1 MQEDK
6 EVQRLAQEV
15 MKHVADVRRRMMS
28 KRIRYGKAVK
38 KQKST
43 EEGK

>member
-15 MKHVADVRRRMMS
+15 LKHVAEIKRQLMS

-38 KQKST
+38 KQKA
-43 EEGK
+43 

>member
-1 MQEDK
+1 MQEGK

-15 MKHVADVRRRMMS
+15 LKFVADVRRRMMG

-38 KQKST
+38 KQERT
-43 EEGK
+43 EQEK